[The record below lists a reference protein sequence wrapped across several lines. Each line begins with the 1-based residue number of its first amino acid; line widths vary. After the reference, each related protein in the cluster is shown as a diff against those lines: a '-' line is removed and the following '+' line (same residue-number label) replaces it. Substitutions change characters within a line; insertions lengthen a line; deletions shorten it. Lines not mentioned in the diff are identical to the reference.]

1 MILITRVCL
10 SIPSPM
16 KDLCGNGF
24 MVWKSAK
31 VSWVEHLATT
41 GGSVI
46 NRFTSRT
53 SLQNEAGSTEVNVD
67 IPRTSHVWHLIPILD
82 FPLIMFGYVW
92 SIVSDSHW
100 QRSEF
105 TSAPTWKPMEH
116 SWEHSDANT
125 HILQALWAFWSS
137 LKQTAKHDANT
148 EVVSINTSPESVY

>member
-1 MILITRVCL
+1 MKNL
-10 SIPSPM
+10 SCV
-16 KDLCGNGF
+16 KLCGF
-24 MVWKSAK
+24 ASKSKKPISSHHGIFHQFFGNRTAK
-31 VSWVEHLATT
+31 LRWIGHQPLHLTHIS
-41 GGSVI
+41 GSM
-46 NRFTSRT
+46 
-53 SLQNEAGSTEVNVD
+53 EVNVD

-105 TSAPTWKPMEH
+105 TSAPTWKH